1 MVLNSIIDMINNNIT
16 TIIFDLGGVILN
28 LDMKKTERD
37 LGKILEITNTDDASI
52 PPFDKIYKDYETGN
66 ITTFRFLDYL
76 HKRAVINVSHE
87 DIINVWNDMLLDIP
101 EKRIRMLE
109 KLSKKYKL
117 FMLSNIN
124 DLHVEAFEKI
134 VHDLQDN
141 FFELFTKVYYSNIIH
156 QRKPDKES
164 YLIVIEEN
172 NLDVTK
178 TLFVDDKAVNIKAAQ
193 DLGLQTLHI
202 TDNLDISDYFEN
214 WI

>member
-1 MVLNSIIDMINNNIT
+1 MVLISIIDMINNNIT

-37 LGKILEITNTDDASI
+37 LGKILEITNTEDASI
-52 PPFDKIYKDYETGN
+52 PPFDKIYKNYETGN
-66 ITTFRFLDYL
+66 ITTFQFLDYL

-134 VHDLQDN
+134 VYDLQDN
-141 FFELFTKVYYSNIIH
+141 FFDLFTKVYYSNIIH

-178 TLFVDDKAVNIKAAQ
+178 TLFVDDKAVNIKAAH

>member
-1 MVLNSIIDMINNNIT
+1 MINNNIT